1 MTSLLALYTDVKLPQ
16 DPDRGQTP
24 ETMHGLPAPDILEL
38 VDLGLSVIPI
48 KRSTKHTPAGLG
60 WKRYQDAPATRE
72 QVEQWQEEYPG
83 CNWAAV
89 WGAVSGGVIAV
100 DIDSPAAHVWADR
113 QGGFNQHWPVWYE
126 TGRGWQY
133 LFRVPEEL
141 ADLGKIKQG
150 GVEFSVSRHYSVIPP
165 SIHSTGKQ
173 YTWQRYGRIPF
184 APRWILDILAG
195 KPTQEAVTS
204 TTTQQRPA
212 HSTTRTHHGRRPHDI
227 TGQNPRILKSAG
239 YQWLWST
246 TFPEGSRNSAFFSMA
261 ILLRGAGLSEDEATC
276 KLDQWRRKCTRPI
289 YSEREAQAVIK
300 KTYST
305 AYGVSLEGLA
315 KAYDIHGAHMPER
328 DALQLTR
335 LFPTLRQRK
344 RGQRIHDPLF
354 VSIGKILE
362 VLYRQRVLRPTAITH
377 AEMARLTGI
386 TESRVSK
393 VTDFLSVIG
402 VRTTTRRGSSTVST
416 YNLRGLNTP
425 TPQLIKRLAW
435 WRGYA
440 VPWKVLASRLWRH
453 VRSLMRAVLSH
464 LNDVF
469 NWLSATWQGEIVVA
483 AIGFQEVAC
492 EGVSGRAPPN

>member
-1 MTSLLALYTDVKLPQ
+1 
-16 DPDRGQTP
+16 
-24 ETMHGLPAPDILEL
+24 
-38 VDLGLSVIPI
+38 
-48 KRSTKHTPAGLG
+48 
-60 WKRYQDAPATRE
+60 
-72 QVEQWQEEYPG
+72 
-83 CNWAAV
+83 
-89 WGAVSGGVIAV
+89 
-100 DIDSPAAHVWADR
+100 
-113 QGGFNQHWPVWYE
+113 
-126 TGRGWQY
+126 
-133 LFRVPEEL
+133 
-141 ADLGKIKQG
+141 
-150 GVEFSVSRHYSVIPP
+150 
-165 SIHSTGKQ
+165 
-173 YTWQRYGRIPF
+173 
-184 APRWILDILAG
+184 
-195 KPTQEAVTS
+195 
-204 TTTQQRPA
+204 
-212 HSTTRTHHGRRPHDI
+212 
-227 TGQNPRILKSAG
+227 
-239 YQWLWST
+239 
-246 TFPEGSRNSAFFSMA
+246 
-261 ILLRGAGLSEDEATC
+261 
-276 KLDQWRRKCTRPI
+276 
-289 YSEREAQAVIK
+289 
-300 KTYST
+300 
-305 AYGVSLEGLA
+305 
-315 KAYDIHGAHMPER
+315 
-328 DALQLTR
+328 
-335 LFPTLRQRK
+335 
-344 RGQRIHDPLF
+344 

>member
-1 MTSLLALYTDVKLPQ
+1 MTSLLALYTNVKPPQ

-24 ETMHGLPAPDILEL
+24 EPMRGEPFPDILDL
-38 VDLGLSVIPI
+38 VESGLSVIPI
-48 KRSTKHTPAGLG
+48 QPGAKEPCLR
-60 WKRYQDAPATRE
+60 WKRYQHERATRE
-72 QVEQWQEEYPG
+72 QIEQWEQDFPG
-83 CNWAAV
+83 CGWAAV
-89 WGAVSGGVIAV
+89 GGEVSGGVIAI
-100 DIDSPAAHVWADR
+100 DIDSAAAFGWCQR
-113 QGGFNQHWPVWYE
+113 QGGFNQRWPTWYQ

-133 LFRVPEEL
+133 LFQLPEEL
-141 ADLGKIKQG
+141 ADTRGVNPHE
-150 GVEFSVSRHYSVIPP
+150 GVEIRCNGQYSILPP
-165 SIHSTGKQ
+165 SIHPSGKAYQ
-173 YTWQRYGRIPF
+173 WKRFGEIPY
-184 APRWILDILAG
+184 APQWILDHLTGVA
-195 KPTQEAVTS
+195 TQEAVTS
-204 TTTQQRPA
+204 TTPQQRPA
-212 HSTTRTHHGRRPHDI
+212 QNITRTHHRQRPHDI
-227 TGQNPRILKSAG
+227 TGRNPRILKSAG
-239 YQWLWST
+239 YQWLWRT
-246 TFPEGSRNSAFFSMA
+246 TFGPGHHHDPFFSMA
-261 ILLRGAGLSEDEATC
+261 ILLRGAGLSVEEATR
-276 KLDQWRRKCTRPI
+276 KLDQWRRKCTHPI